1 MTETKEE
8 TKKTGTV
15 ALDLLREFP
24 GHPYKVEDDDCM
36 AELRESILLHG
47 VIYPILIRPIKDGLY
62 EIVSG
67 HRRVYACRKLGMTEI
82 PAIIQKMTRE
92 EAILN
97 MVDSNLHRERI
108 LPSEKAFAYKMKAEA
123 LNHQGKADITSGQ
136 VVPKSDDNRST
147 AMIGEQLGE
156 SYKTVQRFIRL
167 TNLIPELLEMMDD
180 GRIAFSVGVELSFL
194 DEDLQYVVL
203 DACEEYDCTP
213 SYAQAVRM
221 HKGYNAGTLDP
232 DVIYLIMSEEKANQ
246 HETVKISVDRIKLY
260 VPSRL
265 TSKQL
270 EDFIVKALEFHH
282 RYLQRQRDDAR

>member
-36 AELRESILLHG
+36 AELCESILLHG

-108 LPSEKAFAYKMKAEA
+108 LPSEKAFAYKMKLEA
-123 LNHQGKADITSGQ
+123 MNKQGCRSDLTSSQ
-136 VVPKSDDNRST
+136 VATKSDSAT
-147 AMIGEQLGE
+147 EIGAVMSE
-156 SYKTVQRFIRL
+156 SRDTVYRYIRL

-246 HETVKISVDRIKLY
+246 HETVKISLDRIKFY

>member
-24 GHPYKVEDDDCM
+24 GHPYKVEDDGCM
-36 AELRESILLHG
+36 AELCESILLHG
-47 VIYPILIRPIKDGLY
+47 VIYPILIRPIKDGFY

-123 LNHQGKADITSGQ
+123 LNHQGNRTDITSERIAPKLSTEIIAEQ
-136 VVPKSDDNRST
+136 VGTSKDVVKR
-147 AMIGEQLGE
+147 
-156 SYKTVQRFIRL
+156 YIRL

-246 HETVKISVDRIKLY
+246 HETVKISLDRIKLY

-265 TSKQL
+265 TPKQL

>member
-36 AELRESILLHG
+36 AELCESILLHG

-123 LNHQGKADITSGQ
+123 LNHQGNRTDITSERIAPKLSTEIIAEQ
-136 VVPKSDDNRST
+136 VGTSKDVVK
-147 AMIGEQLGE
+147 
-156 SYKTVQRFIRL
+156 RFIRL

-265 TSKQL
+265 TPKQL

>member
-15 ALDLLREFP
+15 ALDLLRAFP
-24 GHPYKVEDDDCM
+24 GHPYKVEDDGSM
-36 AELRESILLHG
+36 AELCESILLHG

-67 HRRVYACRKLGMTEI
+67 HRRVHACRKLGMTEI

-123 LNHQGKADITSGQ
+123 LNHQGNRTDITSERIAPKLSTEIIAEQ
-136 VVPKSDDNRST
+136 VGTSKDVVKR
-147 AMIGEQLGE
+147 
-156 SYKTVQRFIRL
+156 YIRL
-167 TNLIPELLEMMDD
+167 TNLIPELLDMMD
-180 GRIAFSVGVELSFL
+180 GGQIAFSVGVELSFL

-232 DVIYLIMSEEKANQ
+232 DVVYLIMSEEKANQ
-246 HETVKISVDRIKLY
+246 HETVKLPYDRIKLY
-260 VPSRL
+260 IPSRL
-265 TSKQL
+265 TPKQL

-282 RYLQRQRDDAR
+282 RYQQRQRDDAR